1 VYLFGNIAVVSEA
14 IPPIDAYPH
23 SPSFGMS
30 VTGGHVYRGCAFPN
44 LQGLYIYGDY
54 STGRVFALKEEEG
67 EDGGVRWER
76 SELCMGDEMVCT
88 DGLVGKERE
97 RHILSFGEDEDGE
110 IYILV
115 TNDASPSDNGGV
127 VYHLVDPSR

>member
-1 VYLFGNIAVVSEA
+1 
-14 IPPIDAYPH
+14 
-23 SPSFGMS
+23 M
-30 VTGGHVYRGCAFPN
+30 
-44 LQGLYIYGDY
+44 
-54 STGRVFALKEEEG
+54 FALKEEEG